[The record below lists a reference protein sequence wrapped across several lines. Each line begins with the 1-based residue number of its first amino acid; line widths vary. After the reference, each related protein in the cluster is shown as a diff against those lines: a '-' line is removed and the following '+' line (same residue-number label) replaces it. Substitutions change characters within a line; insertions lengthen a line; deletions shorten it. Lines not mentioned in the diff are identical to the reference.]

1 MVRGMLGVAFA
12 VLAAVSSAG
21 ADSYKLTGDNTEI
34 KFTGTKKDGKHDGG
48 FKKLTGTAS
57 VEGDKIAI
65 DVEIETDS
73 IYTDNGQLTGHLKGS
88 DFFGVKDNPK
98 ATFKTTKVEKTDS
111 GYKVTGDFTLLGKKK
126 EISFP
131 ATIGTGDT
139 FTLKAEFKIDRT
151 DYGMTYGKGMV
162 NDDVAIKVDLKAKK

>member
-1 MVRGMLGVAFA
+1 MLGVAFA
-12 VLAAVSSAG
+12 ALVAVTTAG

-34 KFTGTKKDGKHDGG
+34 KFTGSKKAGKHDGG
-48 FKKLTGTAS
+48 FKKLTGTAT

-73 IYTDNGQLTGHLKGS
+73 IYTDNAMLTGHLKTS

-98 ATFKTTKVEKTDS
+98 ATFKTTKVEKTDV

-126 EISFP
+126 EITFP
-131 ATIGTGDT
+131 ATIGTADS

-151 DYGMTYGKGMV
+151 DYGMSYGQGQV
-162 NDDVAIKVDLKAKK
+162 DNEVAIKVELKAKK

>member
-12 VLAAVSSAG
+12 ILAAVASAG

-34 KFTGTKKDGKHDGG
+34 KFTGTKKAGKHDGG

-57 VEGDKIAI
+57 VDGDKIAL

-73 IYTDNGQLTGHLKGS
+73 LYSDNDMLTRHLKTS

-98 ATFKTTKVEKTDS
+98 ASFKTTKIEKTDS

-139 FTLKAEFKIDRT
+139 FTLKAEFKIDRA

-162 NDDVAIKVDLKAKK
+162 DNDVAIKVDLKAKK

>member
-1 MVRGMLGVAFA
+1 MVRGILGVAFA
-12 VLAAVSSAG
+12 ALATVVAAG

-34 KFTGTKKDGKHDGG
+34 KFTGTKKAGKHDGG
-48 FKKLTGTAS
+48 FKKLTGTAT
-57 VEGDKIAI
+57 VEGGTIAI

-73 IYTDNGQLTGHLKGS
+73 IYTDNGQLPGHLKGS

-98 ATFKTTKVEKTDS
+98 ATFKTTKVEKTDT

-162 NDDVAIKVDLKAKK
+162 DDEVAIKVDLKAKK

>member
-1 MVRGMLGVAFA
+1 MLGVTF
-12 VLAAVSSAG
+12 AAVVAVASAG

-34 KFTGTKKDGKHDGG
+34 KFTGTKKAGKHDGG

-65 DVEIETDS
+65 DVEIETAS
-73 IYTDNGQLTGHLKGS
+73 IYTDNAQLTGHLKGS

-139 FTLKAEFKIDRT
+139 FTLKAEFKIDRA

-162 NDDVAIKVDLKAKK
+162 DDDVAIKVDLKAKK

>member
-1 MVRGMLGVAFA
+1 MLGVAFA
-12 VLAAVSSAG
+12 VLATVASAG

-34 KFTGTKKDGKHDGG
+34 KFTGTKKAGKHDGG

-65 DVEIETDS
+65 DVEIETAS
-73 IYTDNGQLTGHLKGS
+73 IYTDNAQLTGHLKGS

-131 ATIGTGDT
+131 AAIGTGDT
-139 FTLKAEFKIDRT
+139 FTLKAEFKIDRA

-162 NDDVAIKVDLKAKK
+162 DDDVAIKVDLKAKK